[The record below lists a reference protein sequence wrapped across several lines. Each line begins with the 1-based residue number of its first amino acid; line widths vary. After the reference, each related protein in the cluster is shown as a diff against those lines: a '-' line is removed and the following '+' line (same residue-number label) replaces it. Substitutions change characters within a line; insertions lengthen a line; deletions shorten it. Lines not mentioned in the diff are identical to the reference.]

1 MSNPYILVVDDEP
14 DIRNLVQE
22 ILEDEGYN
30 VGVAK
35 SGESARAAIAEQKP
49 QLVLLDIWMPDED
62 GISLLKDWRET
73 GELDFPVVMISGHG
87 TVETAVEATRHGAV
101 DFIEKPLSLAK
112 LLLTVEKALQIKVSV
127 GDSSQKTAYSSPLV
141 QLVGNSMYMKNLR
154 QHIAETGATESNV
167 LIAGEAA
174 SGRMLVGQHIHAAS
188 KRSAQPLI
196 ILHCDSL
203 STANSSRELL
213 GESGHGVLNSGYLD
227 SANGGTLYL
236 KDIEQLPEAAQ
247 TLLLDVLE
255 KREIRK
261 IGAISR
267 QALDIRFIASTTENM
282 SAELRS
288 GSFSPALFSHLS
300 QAKIECRPL
309 RDHPED
315 IPVLLEYY
323 VNWFVENESLPYRH
337 FTVAAQ
343 NRLRNMPWPGN
354 LMELKN
360 LVQRLMI
367 LSPGVEIDVSDL
379 ENSSTVSQSAASRSA
394 LNDLAGV
401 SLDLPLREA
410 RAAFERAYML
420 HQLQLAQGNIGE
432 LAKRVGMER
441 THLYRKL
448 RSLEIDLGKVR
459 D

>member
-1 MSNPYILVVDDEP
+1 MSDPYILIVDDEP
-14 DIRNLVQE
+14 DIRSLVQE

-30 VGVAK
+30 VSVAQ
-35 SGESARAAIAEQKP
+35 SGERARAMVAEQTP

-62 GISLLKDWRET
+62 GVSLLKDWRES
-73 GELDFPVVMISGHG
+73 GVLDFPVVMISGHG

-112 LLLTVEKALQIKVSV
+112 LVLTVEKALQARVSTDPMGHETPFV
-127 GDSSQKTAYSSPLV
+127 TPLMS
-141 QLVGNSMYMKNLR
+141 LVGNSTYMTSLR
-154 QHIAETGATESNV
+154 QQVTEVAANERGV
-167 LIAGEAA
+167 LISGEAA
-174 SGRMLVGQHIHAAS
+174 SGRTLVAQHIHASGARGRGPFIVLS
-188 KRSAQPLI
+188 
-196 ILHCDSL
+196 CDSI
-203 STANSSRELL
+203 SPVNAERELL
-213 GESGHGVLNSGYLD
+213 GDPTHPNLNVGYLE
-227 SANGGTLYL
+227 AATGGTLFL
-236 KDIEQLPEAAQ
+236 RDIEQLPQAAQ
-247 TLLLDVLE
+247 ALLLETLE

-261 IGAISR
+261 RGPVARQVFNARLVCSTGGDLVASVQRGAFLS
-267 QALDIRFIASTTENM
+267 ALYA
-282 SAELRS
+282 
-288 GSFSPALFSHLS
+288 HLS
-300 QAKIECRPL
+300 QDQIITRPL
-309 RDHPED
+309 REHPED

-354 LMELKN
+354 LLELKN

-367 LSPGVEIDVSDL
+367 LSPGVEIDVAQLS
-379 ENSSTVSQSAASRSA
+379 EFAAPAVSPSAHADAAS
-394 LNDLAGV
+394 LAGI

-420 HQLQLAQGNIGE
+420 HQLHLAEGNIGE
-432 LAKRVGMER
+432 LSKRVGMER

-448 RSLEIDLGKVR
+448 RTLEIDLGKVR